1 MARSPLIWFG
11 GKGRYAD
18 HIINKMPA
26 HKVYVEPFGGAAH
39 VIANKPQMGHEVY
52 NDIDGHVVNFL
63 MQVRKDPKAMQQACE
78 SIPYSRALYEK
89 WKTEDYPQNDFD
101 RAVRWFYMNRSGIS
115 KGNAEEVPQTGW
127 RHSTQS
133 GQNPAGGYISACAAF
148 ESFANR
154 MKGVMIEC
162 KDFRNIIEKY
172 DSPDTLF
179 YVDPPYVGRERF
191 YAGGFTE
198 KDHRELARLLNQ
210 VKGKVVLS
218 YYDDPLIL
226 EIYPNWESETFS
238 AYKQVVGGSGKSRG
252 AEELLLF
259 NYKIT
264 QLSLFD
270 QEGTLCQQQS
280 N

>member
-1 MARSPLIWFG
+1 MPRSPLIWFG
-11 GKGRYAD
+11 GKAKYAE

-39 VIANKPQMGHEVY
+39 VIANKPKISHEVY
-52 NDIDGHVVNFL
+52 NDIDGNVVNFL
-63 MQVRKDPKAMQQACE
+63 MQVRKDPKKMQKACE

-89 WKTEDYPQNDFD
+89 WKSENYPIDDFD

-115 KGNAEEVPQTGW
+115 KGNADNVPQTGW
-127 RHSTQS
+127 RHSTKS
-133 GQNPAGGYISACAAF
+133 GQNPAGGYISACTAF
-148 ESFANR
+148 QSFANR

-162 KDFRNIIEKY
+162 QDFRKIIEKY
-172 DSPDTLF
+172 DSSETLF
-179 YVDPPYVGRERF
+179 YVDPPYVGREKF

-198 KDHRELARLLNQ
+198 QDHRDLARLLIQ
-210 VKGKVVLS
+210 AKGKVVLS

-226 EIYPNWESETFS
+226 ELYPNWEREIFS
-238 AYKQVVGGSGKSRG
+238 AYKQVVGGSGKG
-252 AEELLLF
+252 NWAEEMLLF

-270 QEGTLCQQQS
+270 
-280 N
+280 